1 MQDMSFTI
9 NRILEIDF
17 DAAIRRTTAALK
29 TEGFGILSDIDV
41 KATMKEKLGIGDFPR
56 YRILGA
62 CNPPIAHAALTA
74 EQAIGVMLPC
84 NVIVREM
91 TNGNI
96 EVAAINPVAAIG
108 AIGNPALTGLAAEV
122 AAKLTKAVNAV

>member
-9 NRILEIDF
+9 SRVLETEF
-17 DAAIRRTTAALK
+17 DAAIRRTTAALRL
-29 TEGFGILSDIDV
+29 EGFGILTDIDV

-74 EQAIGVMLPC
+74 EPAIGVMLPC

-91 TNGNI
+91 ANGQI
-96 EVAAINPVAAIG
+96 EIAAINPVAAIG
-108 AIGNPALTGLAAEV
+108 AIGNSALTRLAADV

>member
-9 NRILEIDF
+9 SRVLETEF
-17 DAAIRRTTAALK
+17 DAAIRRTTAALGL
-29 TEGFGILSDIDV
+29 EGFGILTDIDV

-74 EQAIGVMLPC
+74 EPAIGVMLPC

-91 TNGNI
+91 ANGQI
-96 EVAAINPVAAIG
+96 EIAAINPVAAIG
-108 AIGNPALTGLAAEV
+108 AIGNSALTRLAADV

>member
-1 MQDMSFTI
+1 MSFTI
-9 NRILEIDF
+9 SRIVEADF
-17 DAAIRRTTAALK
+17 DAAVRRNTAALK
-29 TEGFGILSDIDV
+29 LEGFGILSDIDV
-41 KATMKEKLGIGDFPR
+41 KTTMKEKLGIGDFPC

-74 EQAIGVMLPC
+74 EPAIGVMLPC

-91 TNGNI
+91 TNGHI
-96 EVAAINPVAAIG
+96 EIAAINPVAAIG
-108 AIGNPALTGLAAEV
+108 AIGNSALKALAAEV